1 MDPISAITGALIA
14 GATAAASDTAS
25 SAVKDA
31 YQGLKKLL
39 VDGYNFASAALL
51 DKKPKSEA
59 TESAVSAELKETPK
73 VADDKAILE
82 ATKTLQEALSRAAP
96 APLAAWGVD
105 VKTIEA
111 GQNFIAERISGTG
124 GGVRGDK
131 ITAKGDVRLS
141 DIMGGSALQ
150 GKA

>member
-1 MDPISAITGALIA
+1 MDPISAITAALIA

-25 SAVKDA
+25 TAVKDA

-39 VDGYNFASAALL
+39 VDGYNFASTALL
-51 DKKPKSEA
+51 DKKPKSEV

-82 ATKTLQEALSRAAP
+82 ATRALQEALSRAAP
-96 APLAAWGVD
+96 AQLAAWGVD
-105 VKTIEA
+105 IKTIEA

-141 DIMGGSALQ
+141 DIMGGSAPQ
-150 GKA
+150 GKV